1 MNLWHRP
8 LTPNELRQCLRIAFG
23 CTLGF
28 VLCKIFGW
36 SNGVFFTVTPVL
48 LLGMIPVMNG
58 HAARRCSNEGMD
70 TLPTLF
76 LSHGSPMTA
85 LEPGEPPLWLTYSP
99 LPPLFLHPSYGVVD
113 HRLHHLA
120 R

>member
-48 LLGMIPVMNG
+48 LLGLVPVMN
-58 HAARRCSNEGMD
+58 
-70 TLPTLF
+70 
-76 LSHGSPMTA
+76 
-85 LEPGEPPLWLTYSP
+85 
-99 LPPLFLHPSYGVVD
+99 
-113 HRLHHLA
+113 
-120 R
+120 

>member
-1 MNLWHRP
+1 MMTMNLWHRP

-48 LLGMIPVMNG
+48 LLGLVPVMNG
-58 HAARRCSNEGMD
+58 HAARQLIASAAMCGLEVGCSAGCSAA
-70 TLPTLF
+70 TR
-76 LSHGSPMTA
+76 GS
-85 LEPGEPPLWLTYSP
+85 
-99 LPPLFLHPSYGVVD
+99 
-113 HRLHHLA
+113 
-120 R
+120 

>member
-48 LLGMIPVMNG
+48 LLGLVPVMNG
-58 HAARRCSNEGMD
+58 HAARQLIASAAMCGLEVSARARSRVPRESRQPIQSSSPVSD
-70 TLPTLF
+70 AKKLPVKT
-76 LSHGSPMTA
+76 
-85 LEPGEPPLWLTYSP
+85 
-99 LPPLFLHPSYGVVD
+99 
-113 HRLHHLA
+113 R
-120 R
+120 